1 MVKPMANIIIRPDWY
16 LPEKHVTPESVYRN
30 RREFIKAL
38 GLGTAGVSALSLAG
52 CSQEAPA
59 PAPTQAEGGA
69 AGNAIKV
76 SSKED
81 VFTYNNYYEFT
92 TSKGRVHELVDGFK
106 TSPWSIE
113 VKGLVDN
120 PMTLTMEDILKDYEQ
135 EERIYRFRCVEAWA
149 MVVPWKGFSLSKILE
164 KASPKSEAKFV
175 KFQTASKPSEMPNW
189 DRLMRQ
195 GYPLPYTEGLRVDEA
210 MNPLTMVATGIYGQ
224 DLPKQNGAPVRIVVP
239 WKYGYKS
246 IKSIVSIELTT
257 EQPKTLWETLSPVE
271 YPFESNVD
279 PEVPHPRWSQAT
291 ERMIDSG
298 ERVRTQYL
306 NGYAEQ
312 VGHLYEKG

>member
-69 AGNAIKV
+69 AGNAIKL

-246 IKSIVSIELTT
+246 IKSIVSIELTA

>member
-59 PAPTQAEGGA
+59 PVPTQAEGGA